1 MIKRLMLIM
10 AALLCACGPVPVIER
25 ALQDDSDAL
34 FLKAEE
40 SFRHQLHDKALQG
53 YQEYVNRFPA
63 GKLAPDALMKIG
75 AIHSSRENFS
85 EARKSYQNLL
95 DAYPASPLVPDAVVA
110 RLYTFHQQGQYKIVI
125 EEAEKTALQAFPAPQ
140 LLRLLTLKGD
150 SYAALGACPD
160 AAVSYSQAY
169 EMAQGAEKEIIAS
182 KLQSSVIQ
190 LSSPDIQSVLKVVKP
205 PYVTGLLWYQLA
217 INEAAQGRFDEAS
230 AWLRRLMDAA
240 PDHPL
245 AEDARRRAA
254 EYAEP
259 SRFDRRTVG
268 CLLPLSGRYR
278 VYGDQV
284 LRGIQL
290 ALSRYGVLKNSEIK
304 LLIQD
309 TGSDPS
315 KAAAGVQE
323 LVEQKAAAIIGP
335 LVTAEA
341 AAVEAQKSGI
351 PIIVLT
357 QKENIAEI
365 GDYVFRNF
373 LTPRMQVE
381 QSVEYAI
388 QTLGLKRFAILH
400 PDEKYGKIFTGLF
413 GDAVVAHGGSVCCVK
428 AYAPDQTDFADV
440 IKKLAGT
447 TRQTPQRLKTGE
459 PLQPADKTGDGS
471 DAEKPTVD
479 FDALFIPDAPKHV
492 ELILPQLAYHD
503 VEGMYLIG
511 TNLWHHPELAK
522 TCQQFIQKAIIPDGF
537 FPESQMPDVQEFVRI
552 FEDTFGEKPGF
563 VEAVSYD
570 TAVMLFQL
578 VHRGVDSRSA
588 LRRELISI
596 RDFPGVTGKTSF
608 TESGDA
614 LKKLYL
620 LRVRGD
626 RFVEISQP

>member
-10 AALLCACGPVPVIER
+10 MVLLCACGPKPLIER

-34 FLKAEE
+34 FFKAEE
-40 SFRHQLHDKALQG
+40 SFRHQLHDKALRG

-63 GKLAPDALMKIG
+63 GKRSPDALMKIG
-75 AIHSSRENFS
+75 AIHSFRKNFS
-85 EARKSYQNLL
+85 EARKSYQYLM
-95 DAYPASPLVPDAVVA
+95 DAYPESSMVPDAIVG
-110 RLYTFHQQGQYKIVI
+110 RLHTFYQEGQYKIVI
-125 EEAEKTALQAFPAPQ
+125 DEAEKSTFQAFSAPQ
-140 LLRLLTLKGD
+140 LLRLLTIKGD

-160 AAVSYSQAY
+160 AVMSYSQAY
-169 EMAQGAEKEIIAS
+169 EMAQGAEKEVVTA
-182 KLQSSVIQ
+182 KVQSSVIQ
-190 LSSPDIQSVLKVVKP
+190 LSSPEIQSLLKVVKP
-205 PYVTGLLWYQLA
+205 PYVRGLLWYQQA

-230 AWLRRLMDAA
+230 AWLQQLLDAM

-268 CLLPLSGRYR
+268 CLLPLSGPYR
-278 VYGDQV
+278 VYGERV
-284 LRGIQL
+284 LKGIQL
-290 ALSRYGVLKNSEIK
+290 ALSRYGILRNSEIK

-315 KAAAGVQE
+315 KAAAGVRK
-323 LVEQKAAAIIGP
+323 LVEQKAAVIIGP

-341 AAVEAQKSGI
+341 AAAEAQKCGM

-357 QKENIAEI
+357 QKENVAGI

-373 LTPRMQVE
+373 LTPCMQVE
-381 QSVEYAI
+381 QTLEYAV
-388 QTLGLKRFAILH
+388 QTLGLKRFAILY
-400 PDEKYGKIFTGLF
+400 PDEKYGKIFMGLF
-413 GDAVVAHGGSVCCVK
+413 GDAVIAYRGSLCCVES
-428 AYAPDQTDFADV
+428 YSPNQTDFADV

-447 TRQTPQRLKTGE
+447 ARQTPQRLKTGE
-459 PLQPADKTGDGS
+459 PLQPVDKTGDGS
-471 DAEKPTVD
+471 NAEKPTVD
-479 FDALFIPDAPKHV
+479 FDALFIPDAPKNV

-511 TNLWHHPELAK
+511 TNLWHHSELVK
-522 TCQQFIQKAIIPDGF
+522 TCQQFIQRAIIPDGF
-537 FPESQMPDVQEFVRI
+537 FPESQNPDVQDFVRI

-563 VEAVSYD
+563 VEAVGYD

-578 VHRGVDSRSA
+578 LHRGVDSRSA
-588 LRRELISI
+588 LRHELIGI
-596 RDFPGVTGKTSF
+596 RDFPGVTGKTGF

-614 LKKLYL
+614 QKKLYL

>member
-10 AALLCACGPVPVIER
+10 VVLLCACGPKPLIER

-40 SFRHQLHDKALQG
+40 SFRHQLNDKALRD

-63 GKLAPDALMKIG
+63 GKRAPDALMKIG
-75 AIHSSRENFS
+75 AIHSFRKNFS
-85 EARKSYQNLL
+85 EARNSYRQLM
-95 DAYPASPLVPDAVVA
+95 DAYPGNPLVPNAVVA
-110 RLYTFHQQGQYKIVI
+110 RLHTFYQEGQYKIVI
-125 EEAEKTALQAFPAPQ
+125 DEAEKSTFQAFAAPQ
-140 LLRLLTLKGD
+140 LLRLLTIKGD

-160 AAVSYSQAY
+160 AVMSYSQAY
-169 EMAQGAEKEIIAS
+169 EMAQGAEKEVVAA
-182 KLQSSVIQ
+182 KVQSSVIQ
-190 LSSPDIQSVLKVVKP
+190 LSSPEIQSLLKVVKP

-217 INEAAQGRFDEAS
+217 INEAAQGRFEEAS
-230 AWLRRLMDAA
+230 VWIGQLLDST

-245 AEDARRRAA
+245 AEDARRRAV
-254 EYAEP
+254 EYAEA

-268 CLLPLSGRYR
+268 CLLPLSGPYQ
-278 VYGDQV
+278 VYGERA

-290 ALSRYGVLKNSEIK
+290 ALSRYGVMKNSEIK

-315 KAAAGVQE
+315 KAAAGLQK
-323 LVEQKAAAIIGP
+323 LVEQKAAVVIGP
-335 LVTAEA
+335 LVTAEPA
-341 AAVEAQKSGI
+341 AAEAQKCGM

-357 QKENIAEI
+357 QKENISEI

-381 QSVEYAI
+381 QAVDYAI
-388 QTLGLKRFAILH
+388 RTLGLKRFAILH
-400 PDEKYGKIFTGLF
+400 PDEKYGKIFMGLF
-413 GDAVVAHGGSVCCVK
+413 GDAVVARGGSVCCVES
-428 AYAPDQTDFADV
+428 YAPNQTDFADV
-440 IKKLAGT
+440 IKKIAGT
-447 TRQTPQRLKTGE
+447 YRRMPQELKPID
-459 PLQPADKTGDGS
+459 PLQTGGMTGDGS
-471 DAEKPTVD
+471 NVEKPTVD
-479 FDALFIPDAPKHV
+479 FDALFIPDAPKNV